1 MDEQLAGHETEP
13 PVLTD
18 DRRLE
23 RLLKSRAKTLHVGA
37 ANYCWFTDPKKALCL
52 TLVSTPDATEPL
64 IGMCDSARC
73 PQATH
78 HPQHRQ
84 AWADQAKS
92 TQAVFL
98 GNPRLAPLERR
109 RAQDTYDRAMRIVD
123 AIDAA
128 SKGLNSEGTDSGQ

>member
-1 MDEQLAGHETEP
+1 
-13 PVLTD
+13 V
-18 DRRLE
+18 RL
-23 RLLKSRAKTLHVGA
+23 S
-37 ANYCWFTDPKKALCL
+37 
-52 TLVSTPDATEPL
+52 PL
-64 IGMCDSARC
+64 PTG
-73 PQATH
+73 TH